1 MIQRHRFARRFR
13 TQREEISEVQPH
25 KTSRSATLR
34 EELQARRIR
43 RERHAISEER
53 STLQENLAVLE
64 GQAED
69 FLATIQEAK
78 EYVPAM
84 GRFAPENL
92 NEVARLLK
100 LLKGAIADPGG
111 FLDTARETFELARN
125 VAGPRMRPH
134 SRLRSRD
141 VLEEE

>member
-1 MIQRHRFARRFR
+1 MLRRHHFARRFR
-13 TQREEISEVQPH
+13 TRQEEVVEEP
-25 KTSRSATLR
+25 SRVANLR
-34 EELQARRIR
+34 EELKTRRVR
-43 RERHAISEER
+43 GERHAISEER
-53 STLQENLAVLE
+53 DTLQQNLAVLE

-111 FLDTARETFELARN
+111 FLDTARETINLARS
-125 VAGPRMRPH
+125 VARPRVRPP
-134 SRLRSRD
+134 SRLRGRV

>member
-1 MIQRHRFARRFR
+1 MLRHRFARRFR
-13 TQREEISEVQPH
+13 TRQEEVVEEP
-25 KTSRSATLR
+25 SRVASLR
-34 EELQARRIR
+34 EELQARRAR

-53 STLQENLAVLE
+53 ETLQENLATLE
-64 GQAED
+64 GQAGD

-78 EYVPAM
+78 ELIPGM

-111 FLDTARETFELARN
+111 FLDTAKETFELARS

-134 SRLRSRD
+134 SRLRGRD
-141 VLEEE
+141 FAEEE